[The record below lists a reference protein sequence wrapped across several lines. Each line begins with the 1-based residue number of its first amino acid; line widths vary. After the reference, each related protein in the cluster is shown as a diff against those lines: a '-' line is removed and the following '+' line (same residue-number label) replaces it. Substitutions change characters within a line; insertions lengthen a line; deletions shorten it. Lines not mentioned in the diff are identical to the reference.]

1 MLNQGT
7 VWSKNVGKLDKNV
20 DSAYIVNQ
28 ILMFGTLDEINQLKQ
43 EYGEDKVK
51 QIFIENPINIY
62 SKPAFNFIKNF
73 VLKIKEDLNGGR
85 YIKSVY

>member
-7 VWSKNVGKLDKNV
+7 VWSKNAGKLDKNL
-20 DSAYIVNQ
+20 DIAYIVNQ
-28 ILMFGTLDEINQLKQ
+28 VLMYGTLDEIKQLKR
-43 EYGEDKVK
+43 EYGEDKVR

-62 SKPAFNFIKNF
+62 SKSAFNFIKNF
-73 VLKIKEDLNGGR
+73 VLKIKINLDGGR

>member
-7 VWSKNVGKLDKNV
+7 VWSKNAGKLDKNI
-20 DSAYIVNQ
+20 DIAYIVNQ
-28 ILMFGTLDEINQLKQ
+28 VLMYGTLDEIKQLKR
-43 EYGEDKVK
+43 EYGEDKVR

-62 SKPAFNFIKNF
+62 SKSAFNFIKNF
-73 VLKIKEDLNGGR
+73 VLKIKKNLNGGR

>member
-7 VWSKNVGKLDKNV
+7 VWSSNVGKLDKNI
-20 DSAYIVNQ
+20 DRTYIINQ
-28 ILMFGTLDEINQLKQ
+28 VLMFGTLDEINELKS
-43 EYGEDKVK
+43 EYGDDEVK
-51 QIFIENPINIY
+51 RIFIENPINIY

-85 YIKSVY
+85 YINSVY